1 MQESFIA
8 AAVRTPIGNLNGTLS
23 SLSATDL
30 GSCVIQEAVR
40 RTGIEP
46 RKIDE
51 VIMGNALPAGLG
63 QAPARQAAKR
73 AGLPD
78 NVDATTISKL
88 CGSGLKAVMI
98 AADAISAGSAQ
109 VMVAGGMESMSGAP
123 YLLKKARSGYQ
134 LGHGEFVDSII
145 NDGLWDAYGDV
156 HMGSYAELCAAKYE
170 FSREAQDD
178 FAVGSYTKALKA
190 QEQGWFREEIAPLD
204 IPAKPKLGRV
214 LQDER
219 LTRFNEA
226 KLRRLAPVFQPEG
239 TITAGNASGIN
250 DGAAAMLILAEERLG
265 SLNITPMARILGFSQ
280 KALAPEWFSIAP
292 IEAIQVLLQK
302 LKMNADQFD
311 LYEINE
317 AFAVVTM
324 AAIKEVRLDPDR
336 VNIHG
341 GAVALGHPIGASG
354 ARILTT
360 LLYALKRTGGKR
372 GIASLCIGGGGAV
385 ALAVELCWPIRE
397 EVTDY
402 GDAQE

>member
-8 AAVRTPIGNLNGTLS
+8 AAVRTPIGNLNGALS
-23 SLSATDL
+23 SVSATDL
-30 GSCVIQEAVR
+30 GSYVIQEAVR
-40 RTGIEP
+40 RAGIEP

-51 VIMGNALPAGLG
+51 VIMGNALSAGLG
-63 QAPARQAAKR
+63 QAPARQAAKG

-78 NVDATTISKL
+78 SIDATTITKL

-98 AADAISAGSAQ
+98 AADAIGAGSAQ
-109 VMVAGGMESMSGAP
+109 VVVAGGMESMSGAP

-134 LGHGEFVDSII
+134 LGHGQLVDSII
-145 NDGLWDAYGDV
+145 KDGLWDAYGDV

-178 FAVGSYTKALKA
+178 FAVRSYTKALRA
-190 QEQGWFREEIAPLD
+190 QEKGWFLDETVPVEITRD
-204 IPAKPKLGRV
+204 SVSRRV

-219 LTRFNEA
+219 PERFNEA
-226 KLRRLAPVFQPEG
+226 KLRRLAAAFQPEG

-250 DGAAAMLILAEERLG
+250 DGASAMVIVAGERLG
-265 SLNITPMARILGFSQ
+265 SLNVTPMARILGYSQ

-292 IEAIQVLLQK
+292 IEAIQVLLRK
-302 LKMNADQFD
+302 LNMNADQFD

-317 AFAVVTM
+317 AFSVVPM
-324 AAIKEVRLDPDR
+324 AAMKELRLDPDS
-336 VNIHG
+336 VNVHG

-360 LLYALKRTGGKR
+360 LLYALKRTGGRR
-372 GIASLCIGGGGAV
+372 GIASLCIGGGCAI
-385 ALAVELCWPIRE
+385 ALAVELC
-397 EVTDY
+397 
-402 GDAQE
+402 

>member
-8 AAVRTPIGNLNGTLS
+8 AAVRTPIGNLNGALS
-23 SLSATDL
+23 SVSATEL

-51 VIMGNALPAGLG
+51 VIVGNVLSAGLG
-63 QAPARQAAKR
+63 QAPGRQAAKG

-78 NVDATTISKL
+78 SVDATTINKV

-98 AADAISAGSAQ
+98 AADAIRSGSAQ
-109 VMVAGGMESMSGAP
+109 VVVAAGMESMSRAP

-134 LGHGEFVDSII
+134 MGHGELVDSII
-145 NDGLWDAYGDV
+145 KDGLWDAYGDV

-178 FAVGSYTKALKA
+178 FAARSYGKALKA
-190 QEQGWFREEIAPLD
+190 QERGWFCEEIVPVEIRTKAGNHL
-204 IPAKPKLGRV
+204 V

-219 LTRFNEA
+219 LKRFDEA
-226 KLRRLAPVFQPEG
+226 KLRGLAPAFQEGG
-239 TITAGNASGIN
+239 TITAGNASGVN
-250 DGAAAMLILAEERLG
+250 DGAAGMVIVAEDRLQA
-265 SLNITPMARILGFSQ
+265 LNVTPMARILGYSQ
-280 KALAPEWFSIAP
+280 KALSPEWFTIAP
-292 IEAIQVLLQK
+292 VEAIQVLLRK
-302 LKMNADQFD
+302 LKLNADQID

-324 AAIKEVRLDPDR
+324 AAIKDLRLDPDR
-336 VNIHG
+336 VNVHG

-354 ARILTT
+354 ARILAT
-360 LLYALKRTGGKR
+360 LLHALKRTGGKR

-385 ALAVELCWPIRE
+385 ALAVELC
-397 EVTDY
+397 
-402 GDAQE
+402 

>member
-250 DGAAAMLILAEERLG
+250 DGAAAMLIVAEERLG

-385 ALAVELCWPIRE
+385 ALAVELC
-397 EVTDY
+397 
-402 GDAQE
+402 

>member
-8 AAVRTPIGNLNGTLS
+8 AGVRTPIGNLNGALS
-23 SLSATDL
+23 SVSATEL

-51 VIMGNALPAGLG
+51 VIVGNVLSAGLG
-63 QAPARQAAKR
+63 QAPGRQAAKG

-78 NVDATTISKL
+78 SVDATTINKV

-98 AADAISAGSAQ
+98 AADAIRSGSAQ
-109 VMVAGGMESMSGAP
+109 VVVAAGMESMSRAP
-123 YLLKKARSGYQ
+123 YLLKNARSGYQ
-134 LGHGEFVDSII
+134 MGHGELVDSII
-145 NDGLWDAYGDV
+145 KDGLWDAYGDV

-178 FAVGSYTKALKA
+178 FAARSYGKALKA
-190 QEQGWFREEIAPLD
+190 QEQGWFCEEIVPVEIRTKTGNHL
-204 IPAKPKLGRV
+204 V

-219 LTRFNEA
+219 LKRFDEA
-226 KLRRLAPVFQPEG
+226 KLRGLAPAFQEGG
-239 TITAGNASGIN
+239 TITAGNASGVN
-250 DGAAAMLILAEERLG
+250 DGAAGMVIVAEDRLKA
-265 SLNITPMARILGFSQ
+265 LDVTPMARILGFSQ
-280 KALAPEWFSIAP
+280 KALAPEWFTIAP
-292 IEAIQVLLQK
+292 VEAIQVLLRK
-302 LKMNADQFD
+302 LKLNADQID

-324 AAIKEVRLDPDR
+324 AAIKDLRLDPDR
-336 VNIHG
+336 VNVHG

-354 ARILTT
+354 ARILAT
-360 LLYALKRTGGKR
+360 LLHALKRTGGKR

-385 ALAVELCWPIRE
+385 ALAVELC
-397 EVTDY
+397 
-402 GDAQE
+402 

>member
-63 QAPARQAAKR
+63 QAPTRQAAKR

-78 NVDATTISKL
+78 NVDATSISKL

-109 VMVAGGMESMSGAP
+109 VVVAGGMESMSGAP

-134 LGHGEFVDSII
+134 LGHGECVDSII

-250 DGAAAMLILAEERLG
+250 DGAAAMLIVAEERLG

-385 ALAVELCWPIRE
+385 ALAVELC
-397 EVTDY
+397 
-402 GDAQE
+402 